1 MNFIF
6 NTVVKDITT
15 FKKFINSISNF
26 PFTKLMFFVENETN
40 ENIDELIQS
49 VFANQTIELL
59 HTLNRT
65 QKDWQSLYDK
75 IDSEFVWVCSRYDH
89 HFVDNDVQH
98 LNDVLQFRSD
108 GGTEKLAS
116 ICLSNWLESLTK
128 CVIIDHGI
136 WDGEIHP
143 APTQAW
149 MTVDECD
156 SFQIATKALYHS
168 WFFDQEFGKVK
179 ATSLEELSYKLDF
192 IRPWKIQVPSKEI
205 LRDCRQI
212 NSNYNFYDT
221 TFSAAEQKQKF
232 DAYYFSKISSQGA
245 YLANPNFD
253 AGIYQRILRHY
264 QLTQREQANGK

>member
-6 NTVVKDITT
+6 NATVKDFPK
-15 FKKFINSISNF
+15 FKAFINSISNF
-26 PFTKLMFFVENETN
+26 PFTKLMFFIDNQTEND
-40 ENIDELIQS
+40 IDAYIKS
-49 VFANQTIELL
+49 VFANQIVKLSS
-59 HTLNRT
+59 TLNRT
-65 QKDWQSLYDK
+65 QQDWQKLYNE

-116 ICLSNWLESLTK
+116 ICLSNWLESLAK

-136 WDGEIHP
+136 WDGETHP

-149 MTVDECD
+149 ITVDECD

-179 ATSLEELSYKLDF
+179 ATSLEELSYKLDL
-192 IRPWKIQVPSKEI
+192 IRPWKIQVPSKEF
-205 LRDCRQI
+205 LRDCKLLI
-212 NSNYNFYDT
+212 AGYDFYNT
-221 TFSAAEQKQKF
+221 ELSIAERKQKF
-232 DAYYFSKISSQGA
+232 DAYYFSKILPQA
-245 YLANPNFD
+245 ACLANPNFD
-253 AGIYQRILRHY
+253 TGIYQRILRHH
-264 QLTQREQANGK
+264 QFNQREDINGK

>member
-6 NTVVKDITT
+6 NTTVKDFTK
-15 FKKFINSISNF
+15 FKNFIDSISAF
-26 PFTKLMFFVENETN
+26 PFTKLMFFVNNETSH
-40 ENIDELIQS
+40 NIHNFLNS
-49 VFANQTIELL
+49 VFEQHKLEYSEK
-59 HTLNRT
+59 LNCS
-65 QKDWQSLYDK
+65 QLDWQKLYDH

-89 HFVDNDVQH
+89 YFVDNDLQH

-116 ICLSNWLESLTK
+116 ICLSNWLKCLTK

-136 WDGEIHP
+136 WDGNTHP

-179 ATSLEELSYKLDF
+179 ASSLEQLSYKLDF
-192 IRPWKIQVPSKEI
+192 IRPWKVQVPSKEF
-205 LRDCRQI
+205 LRDSKLLT
-212 NSNYNFYDT
+212 SNYNFYNLQE
-221 TFSAAEQKQKF
+221 SIEIRKQKF
-232 DAYYFSKISSQGA
+232 DAYYFSTISPQQA

-264 QLTQREQANGK
+264 KFNTREETNEK